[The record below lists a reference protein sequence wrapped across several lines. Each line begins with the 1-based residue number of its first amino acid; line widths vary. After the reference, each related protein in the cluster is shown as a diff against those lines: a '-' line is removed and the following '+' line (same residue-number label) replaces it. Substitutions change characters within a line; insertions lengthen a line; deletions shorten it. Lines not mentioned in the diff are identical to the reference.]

1 MGSHDSPILWSD
13 TFLPGLA
20 EYPRVCGSPG
30 RGSEYLPGRPG
41 WAQGSGLWSSNQSLS
56 TSWMTGL
63 IEWLCLLSNMP
74 LSAPWHGETLR
85 SAGFSP
91 GCFSYPKMSSAQQCR
106 PPPAEGAL
114 CNPQALS
121 AGRGGDSTH
130 SKGALGCQGKALV
143 LSELLLSHSREL
155 GQKDRLAGGRQSKAT
170 GSGWSWN

>member
-1 MGSHDSPILWSD
+1 MEVQNIYLGGHDGYEGQVFGPQSVLVHIMD
-13 TFLPGLA
+13 
-20 EYPRVCGSPG
+20 G
-30 RGSEYLPGRPG
+30 R
-41 WAQGSGLWSSNQSLS
+41 
-56 TSWMTGL
+56 
-63 IEWLCLLSNMP
+63 WLCLLSNMP
-74 LSAPWHGETLR
+74 LSAPWHGENLR